1 MCGGVWM
8 VSGGVWV
15 VSGGVW
21 MVSGWCLDG
30 VSGSLGCMDIKYLL
44 QNVIE
49 GHETQI

>member
-1 MCGGVWM
+1 M
-8 VSGGVWV
+8 VSGWCLG
-15 VSGGVW
+15 
-21 MVSGWCLDG
+21 VSGWCLDG